1 MSTTGLAKRV
11 ISQLLGES
19 DDLTTWKLVFNVE
32 RYADSKGPPIRPL
45 VLTVSG
51 ATEESAIKHAGSSTA
66 FYEWCQDSGMFPDSA
81 PVGERLSS
89 VKRTLTHSVLHGYS
103 IDREPTHVP
112 GDAMTLLS
120 DLSLISDDAAL
131 PRGGPRPQ
139 KLANSQ
145 LWTAYVSWH
154 AWDDGPDE
162 IDSDGILIQ
171 ATQTNEAPMNLTPVP
186 LEYYEDFSR
195 HIGVHDDEE

>member
-1 MSTTGLAKRV
+1 MSTANKAKRV

-32 RYADSKGPPIRPL
+32 RYADSKAPPIRPL

-66 FYEWCQDSGMFPDSA
+66 FYGWCQDSGMFPDSA

-120 DLSLISDDAAL
+120 DLR
-131 PRGGPRPQ
+131 PPQ

-145 LWTAYVSWH
+145 LWTAHVSWH
-154 AWDDGPDE
+154 AWNDGPDE
-162 IDSDGILIQ
+162 IDGEEILIQ

-186 LEYYEDFSR
+186 VGYYEDFSR
-195 HIGVHDDEE
+195 HIGVHEE

>member
-66 FYEWCQDSGMFPDSA
+66 FYGWCQDSGMFPDSA

-112 GDAMTLLS
+112 
-120 DLSLISDDAAL
+120 

-139 KLANSQ
+139 KLSNSQ

-154 AWDDGPDE
+154 AWNDGPDE

-186 LEYYEDFSR
+186 LGYYEDFSR
-195 HIGVHDDEE
+195 HIGVHEE